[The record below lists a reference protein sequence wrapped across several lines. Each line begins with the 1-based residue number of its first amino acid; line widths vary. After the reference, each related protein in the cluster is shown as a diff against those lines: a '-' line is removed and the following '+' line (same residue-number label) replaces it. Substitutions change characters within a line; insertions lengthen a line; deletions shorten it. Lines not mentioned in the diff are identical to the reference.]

1 MSGPKYVAQCK
12 VCNSKFRAVIE
23 NLHNQNMTPQKIYDY
38 LQSLTDSDE
47 QISVK
52 QEDINPSSIRRH
64 MERHYDVKD
73 GAVIKI
79 AETQN
84 RIEQSRDAYKKGV
97 QIFVDKVN
105 AMSMLID
112 QAMVRMEEVSDLSDS
127 KKHQY
132 TIQYMNTTK
141 GLIESLAKLTGDL
154 KQEGTIDINFFSNE
168 ITRFAEIVLSTIRE
182 IDRQLGM
189 NSQLEYAFGAE
200 FKKQWENYVLR
211 QQKILEGELS
221 PDDGEKERSVNT
233 FNDTEGLT

>member
-1 MSGPKYVAQCK
+1 MSGPKYVKQCK

-23 NLHNQNMTPQKIYDY
+23 SLHNQNMTPQKIYDY
-38 LQSLTDSDE
+38 LQSLTDPEE
-47 QISVK
+47 QEIVK

-73 GAVIKI
+73 GAIIKI

-84 RIEQSRDAYKKGV
+84 RIEQSRDAYRKGV

-105 AMSMLID
+105 AMSMMID
-112 QAMVRMEEVSDLSDS
+112 QAMTRMEEVGDLPDS

-132 TIQYMNTTK
+132 TISYMNTIR

-168 ITRFAEIVLSTIRE
+168 ITRFAEIVLSTVRE

-200 FKKQWENYVLR
+200 FRKQWDAYMLR
-211 QQKILEGELS
+211 QQKILNGELS
-221 PDDGEKERSVNT
+221 PDDGEKERRVNT
-233 FNDTEGLT
+233 FNDNSTPL